1 MQRLPKFPVSCFWVQ
16 TSPCVIFPAW
26 GWVLKDG
33 VGGCHAKHEK
43 ERRCGELLQGHSY
56 SNQSTQL
63 FYTSLHKELWWQRE
77 MHWKETGA
85 WRQRKVKEEFTWYSD
100 KEQGNRSILIDK
112 VETNTILRF
121 SNTATTFEIVSL
133 LKELMEIGLQP
144 LWPEQETLC
153 ILLEK
158 KEESEKHQE
167 VSVAPIPRKI
177 LEAITK

>member
-1 MQRLPKFPVSCFWVQ
+1 M
-16 TSPCVIFPAW
+16 
-26 GWVLKDG
+26 
-33 VGGCHAKHEK
+33 
-43 ERRCGELLQGHSY
+43 
-56 SNQSTQL
+56 
-63 FYTSLHKELWWQRE
+63 
-77 MHWKETGA
+77 
-85 WRQRKVKEEFTWYSD
+85 
-100 KEQGNRSILIDK
+100 
-112 VETNTILRF
+112 NTILRF